1 MEIIKNLGPF
11 GKRFL
16 EELGIRDDKDIP
28 ESFFEKIKSYSKE
41 FSEGEQFCLNDKNIA
56 FSNEFKFSIDKVVGT
71 NHDRYANKTWIEAF
85 MDLDRGEKLLEL
97 YFKNPEYYES
107 LKRGE
112 SIDLGLVMKDGEY
125 YIFDKIGGGNNRMI
139 LMRIKY
145 LALKAKDDV
154 DEQELSE
161 NFSFCGNVRIAPPD
175 EVAKRIFYFM
185 FPDGGYRES
194 GYYVLNKN
202 NDLSCPLFKIV
213 KGYPLNTNLIQ
224 DDVTYDDLLHLEE
237 IIGSNKVK

>member
-16 EELGIRDDKDIP
+16 EELGIKDDKDIP
-28 ESFFEKIKSYSKE
+28 ESFFEIIKSYSKE

-56 FSNEFKFSIDKVVGT
+56 FSNQFKFSIDKLVGT

-107 LKRGE
+107 LKRGDL
-112 SIDLGLVMKDGEY
+112 IDLGLVMKDGEY

-139 LMRIKY
+139 LMKIKY
-145 LALKAKDDV
+145 LALKAKEGIDK
-154 DEQELSE
+154 QELSDD
-161 NFSFCGNVRIAPPD
+161 FSFCGNVRIAPPD
-175 EVAKRIFYFM
+175 EVSKRIFYFM
-185 FPDGGYRES
+185 FPGGGYRES
-194 GYYVLNKN
+194 GYYVLNKS
-202 NDLSCPLFKIV
+202 NDLAFPLFKIV
-213 KGYPLNTNLIQ
+213 KDYPLNTTLIQ

-237 IIGSNKVK
+237 NKLGNKMI